1 MEALLIDNDELI
13 NKYNDIWNKLA
24 VVWKPKKKSYSDE
37 DTDFHTKE
45 ILKVG
50 FNYKKS
56 LKRWT
61 DLLVYSNWYFFVY
74 LFIYILNFTPKF
86 IHVSQGLIS
95 N

>member
-1 MEALLIDNDELI
+1 MEQAGNSMKKNLLANPSPI
-13 NKYNDIWNKLA
+13 NF
-24 VVWKPKKKSYSDE
+24 WKPKKKSYSDE